1 MSPFAKSLGA
11 VAVGSGVGGV
21 LRLWAVTWASAV
33 FPASPLVGLVL
44 VNVVGSFA
52 IGLGATVLSD
62 VGRFRVSPE
71 TRLFFLAGVCG
82 GLTTFSF
89 FSLYSV
95 VLLEEGRFVAV
106 FVFGVSTLGLSLLAV
121 AAGWAGG
128 RRWNRGSRTLEA

>member
-1 MSPFAKSLGA
+1 MSPFGKSVAA
-11 VAVGSGVGGV
+11 VAVGSGAGGV
-21 LRLWAVTWASAV
+21 LRLWAVVWASAL

-52 IGLGATVLSD
+52 IGLGATVLSEA
-62 VGRFRVSPE
+62 GRFRVSPE
-71 TRLFFLAGVCG
+71 IRLFFLAGVCG

-89 FSLYSV
+89 FSLYSML
-95 VLLEEGRFVAV
+95 LLEDGRVGAA

-128 RRWNRGSRTLEA
+128 IKWNRATRVLGA

>member
-21 LRLWAVTWASAV
+21 LRLWAVVWASAV

-52 IGLGATVLSD
+52 IGLGAIVLSD
-62 VGRFRVSPE
+62 GGRFRASPE

-89 FSLYSV
+89 FSLYSMI
-95 VLLEEGRFVAV
+95 LLEEARLGAAFI
-106 FVFGVSTLGLSLLAV
+106 FGFFTLGLSLLAV
-121 AAGWAGG
+121 FAGWAGG
-128 RRWNRGSRTLEA
+128 RKWNRGTGALGA